1 MRRRGKFSWIRI
13 VIIAILI
20 NNPVLDYWYFGLL
33 RARFL
38 LISLAMMIVIVV
50 WTKTIPTR
58 VLIQRDY
65 SGNNYSDSLLNF
77 QEIDDKST
85 VIATETAAK
94 ARSMNSQQGFS
105 RLPPHYLRQ
114 NSNSSSFAM
123 DNSSFG
129 LVGSMG
135 LDHHTQARIVNSN
148 LLRQSSSP
156 AGLFS
161 HISIQN
167 AIVFYLFSSFLSFN
181 VIGFWFYA

>member
-1 MRRRGKFSWIRI
+1 MDSNSHHSNFSQQSSSGLWRFRSAPCSLFANFTGDGNGDCG
-13 VIIAILI
+13 VNK
-20 NNPVLDYWYFGLL
+20 NNSCEGSDSERLFSRFG
-33 RARFL
+33 
-38 LISLAMMIVIVV
+38 
-50 WTKTIPTR
+50 
-58 VLIQRDY
+58 DY
-65 SGNNYSDSLLNF
+65 SGNNDSDSSPTF

-135 LDHHTQARIVNSN
+135 LDQQTQARTVNSN

-181 VIGFWFYA
+181 VIGF